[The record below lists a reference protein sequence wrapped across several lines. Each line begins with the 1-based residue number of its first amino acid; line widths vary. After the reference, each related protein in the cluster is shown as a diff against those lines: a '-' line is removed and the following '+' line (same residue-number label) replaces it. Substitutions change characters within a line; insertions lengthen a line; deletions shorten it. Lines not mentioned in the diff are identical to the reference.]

1 MSSRNQ
7 RTILSIT
14 TFVLVVV
21 VLAFGATLAPTT
33 FTHKANAQ
41 MSSSNMMGS
50 TMGTMA
56 PNSMMTNRVPNITG
70 SVPILPAMI
79 ETLKSRVHT
88 SLNDATTAA
97 INSVGGNSSAVA
109 AFIRPENGFLVYNV
123 IVLDASNNI
132 HRVIVDVGNGKVLS
146 SQSMSMTN
154 MMMGSGMGM
163 MGPGMMGSGMGM
175 MDQ

>member
-14 TFVLVVV
+14 TTFVLVAV
-21 VLAFGATLAPTT
+21 VLAFGATSALTT

-41 MSSSNMMGS
+41 MMGS

-56 PNSMMTNRVPNITG
+56 PNSMMANRVPNING

-79 ETLKSRVHT
+79 DALKPRVHT

-163 MGPGMMGSGMGM
+163 MG
-175 MDQ
+175 Q